1 MLRNLRTKSTALVV
15 AGLSALASVPA
26 FAVPDPIVT
35 AGITSAGT
43 AFSDNFGAVAAWF
56 VGITV
61 TLMAFGMLIKYIRR
75 AK

>member
-1 MLRNLRTKSTALVV
+1 MKKLLGISLLVASGV
-15 AGLSALASVPA
+15 ASAAA
-26 FAVPDPIVT
+26 DPIVT
-35 AGITSAGT
+35 AGITAAGT

-61 TLMAFGMLIKYIRR
+61 TLMAFGMLVKYIRR